1 MDAAS
6 RAFLIV
12 TPYTPCSRRGAP
24 VRSQRRDLHHP
35 CHRTRALPCYREAAT
50 ALLYLAEGSMLP
62 PKGRPPCSSSLESR
76 ASQPAPSLE
85 LLHCRR

>member
-1 MDAAS
+1 
-6 RAFLIV
+6 
-12 TPYTPCSRRGAP
+12 
-24 VRSQRRDLHHP
+24 
-35 CHRTRALPCYREAAT
+35 
-50 ALLYLAEGSMLP
+50 MLP